1 MGANISGEEDADGG
15 VEEGVLVLIGDDAGV
30 VVVVVVV
37 VVDVADDAADM
48 MLPSLLDR
56 GCFGERL

>member
-1 MGANISGEEDADGG
+1 MGANISGDEDADGG
-15 VEEGVLVLIGDDAGV
+15 VEEVLIGDDAGV

-37 VVDVADDAADM
+37 VDVVDDAADM

>member
-1 MGANISGEEDADGG
+1 MGANISGDEDADGG

-30 VVVVVVV
+30 VVVVV
-37 VVDVADDAADM
+37 DVINDAADM